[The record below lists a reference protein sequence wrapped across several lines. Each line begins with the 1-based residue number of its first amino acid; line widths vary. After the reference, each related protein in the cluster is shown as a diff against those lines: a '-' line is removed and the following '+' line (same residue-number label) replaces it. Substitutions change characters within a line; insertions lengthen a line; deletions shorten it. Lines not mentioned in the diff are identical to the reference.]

1 MNMKIKI
8 FYIIDFIIFITSGLG
23 LIIINN
29 SKNFGLAALEDVGHF
44 VVLGMLFIASI
55 LLFII
60 VSIVFII
67 KKRRKSK

>member
-29 SKNFGLAALEDVGHF
+29 SKNYGLEALEDVGHF

-67 KKRRKSK
+67 KKRRKSE